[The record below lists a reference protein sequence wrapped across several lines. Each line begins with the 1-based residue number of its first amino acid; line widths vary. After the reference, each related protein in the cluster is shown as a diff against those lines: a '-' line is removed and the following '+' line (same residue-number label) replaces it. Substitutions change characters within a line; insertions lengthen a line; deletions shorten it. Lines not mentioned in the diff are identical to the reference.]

1 MKTSAL
7 ERNLTQMIPDRLKE
21 LNDKMDNCNN
31 ILKAKDGVIDQ
42 LLNEISLEKNEK
54 DDLQND
60 LLFKK

>member
-1 MKTSAL
+1 
-7 ERNLTQMIPDRLKE
+7 MIPDRLKE

-54 DDLQND
+54 DDL
-60 LLFKK
+60 